1 MRVLFMKWTTKTI
14 VCAMLSCA
22 SIATSQMTQASNTS
36 QIKERFV
43 FSSYAKTQYP
53 LVFAHGMG
61 GWIRAG
67 TDELGIDYWYQILP
81 DIARNGGNVW
91 ATRVS
96 PFNASEVRGEQ
107 LLQQVDEIIALT
119 GKSKVNLLGHSH
131 GGHSVAYVSNVA
143 PQKVASSTAI
153 ASPLKGSKVADL
165 IISVQG
171 SALEQP
177 VVEVVNFAS
186 KMLVWAQGIDPN
198 SFPHDSLAAGKSL
211 SLAGSAAFQAKYPSG
226 MPKTACGEG
235 AAIEKGIRFYSFG
248 GTGTVTNVLDPDML
262 LGVTAKLTDENG
274 DNDGL
279 VTRCS
284 AKYGKTLRDD
294 YNWNHL
300 DAINQ
305 FFGLTATFTPDPV
318 SVYRQHANRLKA
330 QGL

>member
-1 MRVLFMKWTTKTI
+1 MKWTAKPI
-14 VCAMLSCA
+14 MLAMLSCGV
-22 SIATSQMTQASNTS
+22 IATTSLTHAGNSTQIT
-36 QIKERFV
+36 ERFV
-43 FSSYAKTQYP
+43 TSSYAKTKYP

-67 TDELGIDYWYQILP
+67 TDELGVDYWYQILP

-107 LLQQVDEIIALT
+107 LLQQVDEVIALT
-119 GKSKVNLLGHSH
+119 GKPKVNLLGHSH

-143 PQKVASSTAI
+143 PHKVASSTAI

-171 SALEQP
+171 GPLEQP
-177 VVEVVNFAS
+177 VVDVVNFVS

-198 SFPHDSLAAGKSL
+198 SFPHDSLSAGKSL
-211 SLAGSAAFQAKYPSG
+211 SLAGSAKFQTQYPLG
-226 MPKTACGEG
+226 MPKSACGEG
-235 AAIEKGIRFYSFG
+235 HAVENGIRFYSFG
-248 GTGTVTNVLDPDML
+248 GNGTVTNTLDPDML
-262 LGVTAKLTDENG
+262 LGVTAKLTDPNG

-284 AKYGKTLRDD
+284 AKYGKTIRDN

-305 FFGLTATFTPDPV
+305 FFGLTAIFAPDPV
-318 SVYRQHANRLKA
+318 AVYRQHANRLKL

>member
-1 MRVLFMKWTTKTI
+1 MKWKFQPML
-14 VCAMLSCA
+14 CALLSCA
-22 SIATSQMTQASNTS
+22 TVAVASNTQAGNAS

-43 FSSYAKTQYP
+43 TSSYAETQYP

-67 TDELGIDYWYQILP
+67 TDELGVDYWYQILP

-96 PFNASEVRGEQ
+96 PFNSSEVRGEQ
-107 LLQQVDEIIALT
+107 LLQQVDEVLALT

-131 GGHSVAYVSNVA
+131 GGHSIAYVSNVA

-165 IISVQG
+165 IISVEDG
-171 SALEQP
+171 ILEKP
-177 VVEVVNFAS
+177 VVEVVNFVS
-186 KMLVWAQGIDPN
+186 KMLVWAQGIDSN
-198 SFPHDSLAAGKSL
+198 TFPHDSMSAGKSL
-211 SLAGSAAFQAKYPSG
+211 SLAGSATFQTKYPLG
-226 MPKTACGEG
+226 MPKTACGDG
-235 AAIEKGIRFYSFG
+235 PAIEQGIHFYSFT
-248 GTGTVTNVLDPDML
+248 GTGTVTNTLDPDML
-262 LGVTAKLTDENG
+262 LGVTGKITDPNG

-279 VTRCS
+279 VSRCS
-284 AKYGKTLRDD
+284 AKYGKTLRDN

-300 DAINQ
+300 DIVNQ
-305 FFGLTATFTPDPV
+305 FFGLTAVFAPDPV
-318 SVYRQHANRLKA
+318 SVYRQHANRLKN